1 VSGLG
6 KYTPVRL
13 ALPFCTGIIISI
25 NIGQD
30 LFRPVTMAMV
40 VSFALFLMFVLLS
53 GSYPTRWLPGLFAAI
68 SLLFAGMALSEGL
81 KHSASISDKG
91 IAQMEEGVVKIIC
104 LSEKPLIKTRSIS
117 GKAKIVG
124 YLDSIGKGRPCDDNI
139 LIYIESDSLAAMLNV
154 GDLIMIRKS
163 IDQISGPLNPG
174 AFDYRKFLYYRDIRW
189 QAVLDSGE
197 WKKIEGVRRAPV
209 LRWSQDCRQRFNDI
223 LASYGISGD
232 ELALA
237 SALILGTRDLL
248 QKDMI
253 REFSNA
259 GAIHVLS
266 VSGLHVGIMYVLA
279 DRMLFF
285 MKRFRRGRKLH
296 QVIIILLI
304 WIYAFIT
311 GLPASVV
318 RASLMF
324 SLIAAARMM
333 DRSHEGFNI
342 LAGALLVQLWI
353 DPFEITQVGFQLSYL
368 AVLGIFAYYKKL
380 NEVFANSSQLVAGTW
395 SILAVSIAAQLAT
408 FPLASYYF
416 HFFPVYFLV
425 TNMVVVPLAGVV
437 TYMALFVLLAGII
450 HLPFTWIG
458 LPLKWGLQLM
468 HGSVAFIQSWPGA
481 VLKPLNLTTVQVLLL
496 FVFLLSLFLYYI
508 LLDHKGLW
516 MSIISLAIILMIA
529 GWENYQ
535 KARHC
540 EVVLYSVNGHTAIEY
555 LHDRQ
560 SVFLADSSLLTLED
574 KINMQVV
581 PNRMQQGIRTVNAME
596 YPVDSVF
603 NSEDVW
609 ICPPFCAFGSLK
621 MAIIG
626 QEWQRKDLDPK
637 VRVEWLVVTGK
648 KGPSPEQV
656 LADVEPSCVITD
668 GSVPRY
674 RADRWEAVCNANG
687 LQFHSVLQAGAIT
700 KEW

>member
-1 VSGLG
+1 VTGLG

-13 ALPFCTGIIISI
+13 AVPFCAGIIISI
-25 NIGQD
+25 SIGHD
-30 LFRPVTMAMV
+30 LFRPVTIALI
-40 VSFALFLMFVLLS
+40 VSFVLFLITNLLS
-53 GSYPTRWLPGLFAAI
+53 GGYSTRWLPGLLATI
-68 SLLFAGMALSEGL
+68 SLFSAGMAMAEGM
-81 KHSASISDKG
+81 KHNAYTNDKVM
-91 IAQMEEGVVKIIC
+91 AQQDEHAVRIIC
-104 LSEKPLIKTRSIS
+104 LTEKPLLKTKSLS
-117 GKAKIVG
+117 GKAKVLC
-124 YLDSIGKGRPCDDNI
+124 YLDSLGKAWSSQDNI
-139 LIYIESDSLAAMLNV
+139 LLYIENDSVASSLAV
-154 GDLIMIRKS
+154 GDLILARGSMEEVG
-163 IDQISGPLNPG
+163 GPLNPES
-174 AFDYRKFLYYRDIRW
+174 FDYRKFLYYRNVRW

-197 WKKIEGVRRAPV
+197 WKKIVGIRGVPL
-209 LRWSQDCRQRFNDI
+209 LRWSEGCRQRFGNI

-266 VSGLHVGIMYVLA
+266 VSGLHVGIMFVLA

-285 MKRFRRGRKLH
+285 LKRFRRGRKLH
-296 QVIIILLI
+296 QAVIILMI
-304 WIYAFIT
+304 WVYAFIT

-353 DPFEITQVGFQLSYL
+353 NPFEITQVGFQLSYL

-380 NEVFANSSQLVAGTW
+380 NEIWANSSRLIAEIW
-395 SILAVSIAAQLAT
+395 SIIAVSIAAQLAT

-481 VLKPLNLTTVQVLLL
+481 VLKPVNLTSLQVLLI
-496 FVFLLSLFLYYI
+496 FLFLCGLFIYFI
-508 LLDHKGLW
+508 LLNHKGLW
-516 MSIISLAIILMIA
+516 MSVISMSLILLIA
-529 GWENYQ
+529 GSENY
-535 KARHC
+535 KKSMHP
-540 EVVLYSVNGHTAIEY
+540 EVVVYSLNGHTAIEY
-555 LHDRQ
+555 LHDRH
-560 SVFLADSSLLTLED
+560 SVFLADSSLLTLEE
-574 KINMQVV
+574 KINMQVA
-581 PNRMQQGIRTVNAME
+581 PNRMHLGIRTVNAME
-596 YPVDSVF
+596 YPMDSVY
-603 NSEDVW
+603 NSGDVW
-609 ICPPFCAFGSLK
+609 ICPPFYTFGNLE

-626 QEWQRKDLDPK
+626 QEWQNKDLESK
-637 VRVEWLVVTGK
+637 VRVDWLVVTGK

-656 LADVEPSCVITD
+656 IAAVSPSCVIAD
-668 GSVPRY
+668 GSVPGY
-674 RADRWEAVCNANG
+674 RADRWEAFCKANG
-687 LQFHSVLQAGAIT
+687 LQFHSVLQAGAMI
-700 KEW
+700 KVW